1 MRNLIINRIR
11 LYLQVEF
18 VQNKNNMNSRFFKHT
33 LFNALAGVAL
43 GACCTEDVSAPKVE
57 EPLTQIPFHQVKL
70 TDNFWLPRLQ
80 TQKKTLVPFSLQKT
94 EQAVENLRRVGRYLR
109 GEIVTEQFQG
119 PYYVASDLFKVM
131 EGAACL
137 LTLEKDAALEK
148 QMDEIIDVIAAAQA
162 PDGYLYEHHILPSHL
177 RNPHNHAGD
186 TPYSFVAHS
195 HELYN
200 MGHMYEGAV
209 AYFRATGKRK
219 WLDVA
224 EKNAR
229 HINKVFFEGDP
240 NYNGGKPV
248 LQAPGHEEIEL
259 ALVKLY
265 QATGEKLYLDMA
277 KKFIDIRGVT
287 YKPDGKGTM
296 SYDYAQQQQPV
307 REQRTALGHAVRA
320 TYLYSGMAD
329 IVAMMGDTTLLPAL
343 DAIWHDIVDK
353 KMHITGGLGAVPG
366 IEGFGPEYVLPNKD
380 TYNETCSA
388 LGNVLFNYRMYLMSG
403 DAKYVDVAEVSL
415 YNNVLAGVNL
425 EGNRFFYVNPLEA
438 DGRKTFNHGRAGRS
452 PWFGTAC
459 CPSNLARLI
468 PQVSGMIYSHTD
480 DDIFCSL
487 YAGSTVKVPL
497 KAGSVKLE
505 QQTDYPFDGHI
516 SVTIDPAPGAEK
528 FTLWL
533 RIPSWLND
541 KFVPGELYA
550 YADGIDSRYT
560 LRVNG
565 NVVKSEVVNG
575 FLPVS
580 RTWQAGDVVE
590 LDLPMEV
597 RFTVADERVKADSNR
612 LCITRGPLVYCAE
625 EEDNTHQVSSYFIS
639 DGKPQ
644 AAMGVFETGIMT
656 GIRTISLPAAAA
668 NGEEEM
674 LDSLTLVPY
683 YAWNNRGDNE
693 AMNVWFA
700 RDAATVRSAMAF
712 PVGNIADIKATY
724 TYSNDDVMAP
734 VDGKRPANSSDGTI
748 PRWTAWPKLGEKQT
762 VEVKL
767 KKKQPIESVS
777 VYWYDDKGGVQRPV
791 EWNMEYFVDG
801 KWQEFKPYI
810 TDRFG
815 IELDQFN
822 MVHPASAI
830 EAEALRLHITP
841 KKDSSVGILELTI
854 E

>member
-1 MRNLIINRIR
+1 MFYLNLNR
-11 LYLQVEF
+11 
-18 VQNKNNMNSRFFKHT
+18 RFI
-33 LFNALAGVAL
+33 GVAL
-43 GACCTEDVSAPKVE
+43 VCACAGIAVAACSGEDVSNTKVE
-57 EPLTQIPFHQVKL
+57 ESLTQIPFNQVTL

-80 TQKKTLVPFSLQKT
+80 IQKKTLVPFSLEKT
-94 EQAVENLRRVGRYLR
+94 EPAVENLRRVGAYLR
-109 GEIVTEQFQG
+109 GEKVTEQFTG

-137 LTLEKDAALEK
+137 LTLEKDAELEK

-162 PDGYLYEHHILPSHL
+162 PDGYLYEHHILPKHL
-177 RNPHNHAGD
+177 RNPRNYAGD
-186 TPYSFVAHS
+186 TPYSYVVHS

-200 MGHMYEGAV
+200 MGHMYEAAI
-209 AYFRATGKRK
+209 AYYRATGKRK

-248 LQAPGHEEIEL
+248 MQAPGHQEIEL
-259 ALVKLY
+259 ALVKMY
-265 QATGEKLYLDMA
+265 QATGEQLYLDMA

-287 YKPDGKGTM
+287 YNPNGEGVL
-296 SYDYAQQQQPV
+296 SYDYAQQHNPV
-307 REQRTALGHAVRA
+307 REQRVAVGHAVRA

-329 IVAMMGDTTLLPAL
+329 IVAMTGDTTLLPAL

-366 IEGFGPEYVLPNKD
+366 IEGFGPDYVLPNKE

-388 LGNVLFNYRMYLMSG
+388 VGNVLFNYRMYLMSG

-468 PQVSGMIYSHTD
+468 PQISGMIYSHTD

-487 YAGSTVKVPL
+487 YAGSSVEVPL
-497 KAGSVKLE
+497 KAGAVKLN
-505 QQTDYPFDGHI
+505 QQTDYPFDGKVEI
-516 SVTIDPAPGAEK
+516 TVAPANEGEE
-528 FTLWL
+528 FTLWM

-541 KFVPGELYA
+541 KFVPGELYS
-550 YADGIDSRYT
+550 YADGIESKYT
-560 LRVNG
+560 LKVNG
-565 NVVKSEVVNG
+565 KRVKSEIVDG
-575 FLPVS
+575 FVPVRRAWKS
-580 RTWQAGDVVE
+580 GDVVE
-590 LDLPMEV
+590 LNMPMEV
-597 RFTVADERVKADSNR
+597 RFSVADERVKADSNR

-625 EEDNTHQVSSYFIS
+625 EDDNEQQVSSYFIS
-639 DGKPQ
+639 AQKPE
-644 AAMGVFETGIMT
+644 AKVGEFAEGIMQ
-656 GIRTISLPAAAA
+656 GIGTISMQAVAATTAENETNA
-668 NGEEEM
+668 T
-674 LDSLTLVPY
+674 LTLVPY

-700 RDAATVRSAMAF
+700 RDAATVRGAMTF

-734 VDGKRPANSSDGTI
+734 VDGKRPANSFDRTI
-748 PRWTAWPKLGEKQT
+748 PRWTAWPKVGEKQS

-767 KKKQPIESVS
+767 KKKQSVESVS

-791 EWNMEYFVDG
+791 EWSMEYFVDG
-801 KWQEFKPYI
+801 KWNEFKPYI

-822 MVHPASAI
+822 MVHPNAPI
-830 EAEALRLHITP
+830 EAEALRLNITP
-841 KKDSSVGILELTI
+841 KKESSVGILELVV

>member
-1 MRNLIINRIR
+1 MFYLNLNP
-11 LYLQVEF
+11 
-18 VQNKNNMNSRFFKHT
+18 RFIWLAIACAFGGI
-33 LFNALAGVAL
+33 ALATCSG
-43 GACCTEDVSAPKVE
+43 EDVSAEKVE
-57 EPLTQIPFHQVKL
+57 EPLKQIPFNEVTL
-70 TDNFWLPRLQ
+70 NDNFWLPRLQ
-80 TQKKTLVPFSLQKT
+80 TQKKTLVPFSLEKT
-94 EQAVENLRRVGRYLR
+94 EPAVENLRRVGAYLR
-109 GEIVTEQFQG
+109 GEKVTERFTG

-137 LTLEKDAALEK
+137 LTLEKDAELEK

-162 PDGYLYEHHILPSHL
+162 PDGYLYEHHILPEHL
-177 RNPHNHAGD
+177 RNPSNYAGK
-186 TPYSFVAHS
+186 TPYSYVVHS

-200 MGHMYEGAV
+200 MGHMYEAAI
-209 AYFRATGKRK
+209 AYYRATGKRK

-248 LQAPGHEEIEL
+248 MQAPGHQEIEL
-259 ALVKLY
+259 ALVKMY

-287 YKPDGKGTM
+287 YNPNGEGVM
-296 SYDYAQQQQPV
+296 SYDYAQQHNPV
-307 REQRTALGHAVRA
+307 REQRVAVGHAVRA

-329 IVAMMGDTTLLPAL
+329 IVAMLGDTTLLPAL

-366 IEGFGPEYVLPNKD
+366 IEGFGPDYVLPNKD

-388 LGNVLFNYRMYLMSG
+388 VGNVLFNYRMYLMSG

-438 DGRKTFNHGRAGRS
+438 NGRKTFNHGRAGRS

-468 PQVSGMIYSHTD
+468 PQISGMIYSHTD

-487 YAGSTVKVPL
+487 YAGSSVEVPL
-497 KAGSVKLE
+497 KSGAVKLN
-505 QQTDYPFDGHI
+505 QQTDYPFDGKVEI
-516 SVTIDPAPGAEK
+516 AVEPAVDGEEFA
-528 FTLWL
+528 LWL

-541 KFVPGELYA
+541 KFVPGELYS
-550 YADGIDSRYT
+550 YADGINSKYT

-565 NVVKSEVVNG
+565 RRVKSEVIDG
-575 FLPVS
+575 FAPV
-580 RTWQAGDVVE
+580 RRIWKKGDVVE
-590 LDLPMEV
+590 LNMPMEV
-597 RFTVADERVKADSNR
+597 RFNVADERVKADSNR
-612 LCITRGPLVYCAE
+612 LCVTRGPLVYCAE
-625 EEDNTHQVSSYFIS
+625 EEDNEQQVSTYFVS
-639 DGKPQ
+639 NVKPQ
-644 AAMGVFETGIMT
+644 ASVGKFSEGIMN
-656 GIRTISLPAAAA
+656 GIYTISMPAAVAFA
-668 NGEEEM
+668 EQ
-674 LDSLTLVPY
+674 DTKSTLTLVPY

-700 RDAATVRSAMAF
+700 RDAATVRESMVF
-712 PVGNIADIKATY
+712 PVGNIASIKATY
-724 TYSNDDVMAP
+724 TYQNDDELAP
-734 VDGKRPANSSDGTI
+734 VDGKQPTNSFDRTI
-748 PRWTAWPKLGEKQT
+748 PRWTAWPKVGEKQS

-777 VYWYDDKGGVQRPV
+777 VYWYDDKGGVQLPV
-791 EWNMEYFVDG
+791 EWNIDYFVDG
-801 KWQEFKPYI
+801 EWHVFKPYV

-815 IELDQFN
+815 VELDQFN
-822 MVHPASAI
+822 VVHPAAPI
-830 EAEALRLHITP
+830 EAEAIRINMMP
-841 KKDSSVGILELTI
+841 KKESSIGILELLV

>member
-1 MRNLIINRIR
+1 MFYLNL
-11 LYLQVEF
+11 
-18 VQNKNNMNSRFFKHT
+18 KPRFIWSAIVCAF
-33 LFNALAGVAL
+33 AGVAVAMC
-43 GACCTEDVSAPKVE
+43 GSEDVSNTKVE
-57 EPLTQIPFHQVKL
+57 ESLTQIPFNQVTL

-80 TQKKTLVPFSLQKT
+80 IQKKTLVPFSLEKT
-94 EQAVENLRRVGRYLR
+94 EPAVENLRRVGAYLR
-109 GEIVTEQFQG
+109 GEKVTEQFTG

-137 LTLEKDAALEK
+137 LTLEKDAELEK

-162 PDGYLYEHHILPSHL
+162 PDGYLYEHHILPKEL
-177 RNPHNHAGD
+177 RNPHNYAGN
-186 TPYSFVAHS
+186 TPYSYVVHS

-200 MGHMYEGAV
+200 MGHMYEAAI
-209 AYFRATGKRK
+209 AYYRATGKRK

-248 LQAPGHEEIEL
+248 MQAPGHQEIEL
-259 ALVKLY
+259 ALVKMY

-287 YKPDGKGTM
+287 YNPNGEGVL
-296 SYDYAQQQQPV
+296 SYDYAQQHNPV
-307 REQRTALGHAVRA
+307 REQRVAVGHAVRA

-329 IVAMMGDTTLLPAL
+329 IVAMTGDTTLLPAL

-366 IEGFGPEYVLPNKD
+366 IEGFGPDYVLPNKE

-388 LGNVLFNYRMYLMSG
+388 VGNVLFNYRMYLMSG

-468 PQVSGMIYSHTD
+468 PQISGMIYSHTD

-487 YAGSTVKVPL
+487 YAGSSVEVPL
-497 KAGSVKLE
+497 KAGAVKLQ
-505 QQTDYPFDGHI
+505 QQTDYPFDGKVEI
-516 SVTIDPAPGAEK
+516 TVAPANDGEE
-528 FTLWL
+528 FTLWM

-541 KFVPGELYA
+541 KFVPGELYS
-550 YADGIDSRYT
+550 YADGIESKYT

-565 NVVKSEVVNG
+565 KRVKSEVVDG
-575 FLPVS
+575 FVPVRRAWKS
-580 RTWQAGDVVE
+580 GDVVE
-590 LDLPMEV
+590 LDMPMEV
-597 RFTVADERVKADSNR
+597 RFSVADERVQADSNC
-612 LCITRGPLVYCAE
+612 LCVTRGPLVYCAE
-625 EEDNTHQVSSYFIS
+625 EEDNEQQVSSYFIS
-639 DGKPQ
+639 AQQPKAKVGEF
-644 AAMGVFETGIMT
+644 AEGIMQ
-656 GIRTISLPAAAA
+656 GIGTISMQASAATADA
-668 NGEEEM
+668 ETNA
-674 LDSLTLVPY
+674 SLTLIPY

-700 RDAATVRSAMAF
+700 RDAATVRDAMTF

-724 TYSNDDVMAP
+724 TYSRDDVMAP
-734 VDGKRPANSSDGTI
+734 VDGKRPTNSFDRTI
-748 PRWTAWPKLGEKQT
+748 PRWTAWPKVGEKQS

-767 KKKQPIESVS
+767 KKKQPVESVS

-791 EWNMEYFVDG
+791 EWSMEYFVDG
-801 KWQEFKPYI
+801 KWHEFKPYV

-822 MVHPASAI
+822 MVHPDAAI
-830 EAEALRLHITP
+830 EAEALRLNITP
-841 KKDSSVGILELTI
+841 KKESSVGILELVV

>member
-1 MRNLIINRIR
+1 MFYMN
-11 LYLQVEF
+11 F
-18 VQNKNNMNSRFFKHT
+18 NSRFIG
-33 LFNALAGVAL
+33 LALVCALAGISSVACS
-43 GACCTEDVSAPKVE
+43 GEDVSAQKVDE
-57 EPLTQIPFHQVKL
+57 SLTQIPFNKVTL
-70 TDNFWLPRLQ
+70 NDNFWLPRLQ
-80 TQKKTLVPFSLQKT
+80 IQKKTLVPFSLEKT
-94 EQAVENLRRVGRYLR
+94 ESAVENLRRVGAYLR
-109 GEIVTEQFQG
+109 GEKVTEQFTG

-137 LTLEKDAALEK
+137 LTLEKDAELEK

-162 PDGYLYEHHILPSHL
+162 PDGYLYEHHILPKHL
-177 RNPHNHAGD
+177 RNPHNYAGD
-186 TPYSFVAHS
+186 TPYSYVVHS

-200 MGHMYEGAV
+200 MGHMYEAAI
-209 AYFRATGKRK
+209 AYYRATGKRK

-240 NYNGGKPV
+240 NYNGGKPIM
-248 LQAPGHEEIEL
+248 QAPGHEEIEL
-259 ALVKLY
+259 ALVKMY
-265 QATGEKLYLDMA
+265 QTTGEKLYLDMA

-287 YKPDGKGTM
+287 YNPNGEGVM
-296 SYDYAQQQQPV
+296 SYDYAQQHHPV
-307 REQRTALGHAVRA
+307 REQRTAIGHAVRA

-329 IVAMMGDTTLLPAL
+329 IVATMGDTTLLPAL

-388 LGNVLFNYRMYLMSG
+388 VGNVLFNYRMYLMSG

-452 PWFGTAC
+452 PWFTTAC

-487 YAGSTVKVPL
+487 YVGSSVEVPL
-497 KAGSVKLE
+497 KAGAVKLQ
-505 QQTDYPFDGHI
+505 QQTEYPFEGVVNI
-516 SVTIDPAPGAEK
+516 SVEPAVDGEE

-541 KFVPGELYA
+541 KFVPGELYS
-550 YADGIDSRYT
+550 YADGVTSKYS

-565 NVVKSEVVNG
+565 RRVKSEVVDG
-575 FLPVS
+575 FVPICRAWKS
-580 RTWQAGDVVE
+580 GDVVE
-590 LDLPMEV
+590 LYLPMDV
-597 RFTVADERVKADSNR
+597 RFSVADERVKADSNR
-612 LCITRGPLVYCAE
+612 LCVTRGPLVYCAE
-625 EEDNTHQVSSYFIS
+625 EEDNEQQVSTYFIS
-639 DGKPQ
+639 NAKPQ
-644 AAMGVFETGIMT
+644 ASVGKFSEGIMN
-656 GIRTISLPAAAA
+656 GIYTISMPAEAALA
-668 NGEEEM
+668 EQETKS
-674 LDSLTLVPY
+674 SLTLVPY

-700 RDAATVRSAMAF
+700 RDAATVRESIVF
-712 PVGNIADIKATY
+712 PVGNIASIKATY
-724 TYSNDDVMAP
+724 TYQNDDELAP
-734 VDGKRPANSSDGTI
+734 VDGKQPTNSFDRTI
-748 PRWTAWPKLGEKQT
+748 PRWTAWPQVGKKQS

-791 EWNMEYFVDG
+791 EWNIDYFVDG
-801 KWQEFKPYI
+801 EWHEFKPYV

-815 IELDQFN
+815 VELDQFN
-822 MVHPASAI
+822 MVHPAAPI
-830 EAEALRLHITP
+830 EAEALRINMMP
-841 KKDSSVGILELTI
+841 KAESSIGILELLV